1 MTALPEDAP
10 LTRRQARESLQ
21 QQLLSSDEAP
31 DTTPSRRR
39 RASTSE
45 PVAAGEIPPQTP
57 AQDAPDTVK
66 PAAPSPEPTV
76 APPAPRSSPAT
87 GAPAP
92 APTGGLTR
100 RQLRELE
107 RTGSI
112 EQIPA
117 SAAPVAPPV
126 EEPTPSVALPPRTPD
141 QVVATPKQ
149 QSAPPQKQTKAAKQQ
164 AAKTAAAEAEAKA
177 AAERAEADAAK
188 VKEQRES
195 DARKAAE
202 RAESDARKLADKQ
215 SADRAAADRAAAKA
229 SEQAA
234 AAERQSATSHTAT
247 PSAPAARL
255 AEAPV
260 PNGSLF
266 DVSDRDDISED
277 PASTLSK
284 GFGRDS
290 MLVAALEAEKA
301 SQTENG
307 VAFEDL
313 LGSSMATT
321 GQITTSS
328 LIIPV
333 APAQAEA
340 GATSNSTGEILIT
353 GTIDLPRGLGSS
365 GQDPNHF
372 DGAGIDRLIEGDELP
387 ASVTAASPVAASK
400 AVSSHGSTRDV
411 VPATTNQS
419 NKLLMTLAIAAAVLA
434 AGVIAVLIIGF
445 LGGAF

>member
-1 MTALPEDAP
+1 
-10 LTRRQARESLQ
+10 
-21 QQLLSSDEAP
+21 
-31 DTTPSRRR
+31 
-39 RASTSE
+39 
-45 PVAAGEIPPQTP
+45 
-57 AQDAPDTVK
+57 
-66 PAAPSPEPTV
+66 
-76 APPAPRSSPAT
+76 
-87 GAPAP
+87 
-92 APTGGLTR
+92 
-100 RQLRELE
+100 LRELE

-112 EQIPA
+112 EQVGSP
-117 SAAPVAPPV
+117 AAPVAPPV
-126 EEPTPSVALPPRTPD
+126 EQPVPSVALPPRTPD
-141 QVVATPKQ
+141 QVVA
-149 QSAPPQKQTKAAKQQ
+149 PPQKQNKAARQQ
-164 AAKTAAAEAEAKA
+164 AAKLAQQEADAKA
-177 AAERAEADAAK
+177 AAAAEQERREAEAIKQA
-188 VKEQRES
+188 EQRQAAERK
-195 DARKAAE
+195 AEEQQAAERKAAERKAAERKAAE
-202 RAESDARKLADKQ
+202 RAATDER
-215 SADRAAADRAAAKA
+215 AAKA
-229 SEQAA
+229 RS
-234 AAERQSATSHTAT
+234 
-247 PSAPAARL
+247 
-255 AEAPV
+255 AEAPTPPV
-260 PNGSLF
+260 TPAAATPVATGSLF

-301 SQTENG
+301 SQADNE

-313 LGSSMATT
+313 LRSGMTST

-353 GTIDLPRGLGSS
+353 GTIDLPRGLGSA

-387 ASVTAASPVAASK
+387 ASVTAASPVAASR

-445 LGGAF
+445 FGGAF

>member
-1 MTALPEDAP
+1 M
-10 LTRRQARESLQ
+10 
-21 QQLLSSDEAP
+21 
-31 DTTPSRRR
+31 
-39 RASTSE
+39 
-45 PVAAGEIPPQTP
+45 V
-57 AQDAPDTVK
+57 
-66 PAAPSPEPTV
+66 
-76 APPAPRSSPAT
+76 
-87 GAPAP
+87 
-92 APTGGLTR
+92 
-100 RQLRELE
+100 
-107 RTGSI
+107 
-112 EQIPA
+112 
-117 SAAPVAPPV
+117 
-126 EEPTPSVALPPRTPD
+126 
-141 QVVATPKQ
+141 
-149 QSAPPQKQTKAAKQQ
+149 APPQKQNKAARQQ
-164 AAKTAAAEAEAKA
+164 AAKLAQQEADAKA
-177 AAERAEADAAK
+177 AAAAEQERREAAATK
-188 VKEQRES
+188 QAEQRKAAERK
-195 DARKAAE
+195 AEEQQAAERKAEERKAAERKAAE
-202 RAESDARKLADKQ
+202 RAAADERATKAR
-215 SADRAAADRAAAKA
+215 SAEVPTPPVTPAAATPV
-229 SEQAA
+229 
-234 AAERQSATSHTAT
+234 AT
-247 PSAPAARL
+247 
-255 AEAPV
+255 
-260 PNGSLF
+260 GSLF

-301 SQTENG
+301 SQADNE

-313 LGSSMATT
+313 LGSGMTST

-353 GTIDLPRGLGSS
+353 GTIDLPRGLGSA

-387 ASVTAASPVAASK
+387 ASVTAASPVAASR

-445 LGGAF
+445 FGGAF

>member
-10 LTRRQARESLQ
+10 LTRRQARASQ
-21 QQLLSSDEAP
+21 QPSTSADE
-31 DTTPSRRR
+31 TTPDAAAPRTR

-45 PVAAGEIPPQTP
+45 PVAGGAIPEQATSRDESAPTP
-57 AQDAPDTVK
+57 SSTSP
-66 PAAPSPEPTV
+66 APS
-76 APPAPRSSPAT
+76 SSAQAS

-112 EQIPA
+112 EQVGSP
-117 SAAPVAPPV
+117 AAPVAPPV
-126 EEPTPSVALPPRTPD
+126 EQPVPSVALPPRTPD
-141 QVVATPKQ
+141 QVVA
-149 QSAPPQKQTKAAKQQ
+149 PPQKQNKAARQQ
-164 AAKTAAAEAEAKA
+164 AAKLAQQEADAKA
-177 AAERAEADAAK
+177 AAAAEQERREAEATKQA
-188 VKEQRES
+188 EQRQAAERK
-195 DARKAAE
+195 AEERQAAERKAEEQQAAERKAAE
-202 RAESDARKLADKQ
+202 RKTAERKDAE
-215 SADRAAADRAAAKA
+215 RAAADERAAKA
-229 SEQAA
+229 RSAEAPTPSVTPAA
-234 AAERQSATSHTAT
+234 AASV
-247 PSAPAARL
+247 AP
-255 AEAPV
+255 
-260 PNGSLF
+260 GSLF

-301 SQTENG
+301 SQADNE

-313 LGSSMATT
+313 LGSGMTST

-333 APAQAEA
+333 APSQAEA

-353 GTIDLPRGLGSS
+353 GTIDLPRGLGSA

-387 ASVTAASPVAASK
+387 ASVTAASPVAASR

-445 LGGAF
+445 FGGAF

>member
-10 LTRRQARESLQ
+10 LTRRQARASQ
-21 QQLLSSDEAP
+21 QPSTSADEATP
-31 DTTPSRRR
+31 DAAAPRTR

-45 PVAAGEIPPQTP
+45 PVAGGAIPEQTTSRDESAP
-57 AQDAPDTVK
+57 A
-66 PAAPSPEPTV
+66 PASTSPAPSSS
-76 APPAPRSSPAT
+76 APAS

-112 EQIPA
+112 EQVGSP
-117 SAAPVAPPV
+117 AAPVAPPV
-126 EEPTPSVALPPRTPD
+126 EQPVPSVALPPRTPD
-141 QVVATPKQ
+141 QVVA
-149 QSAPPQKQTKAAKQQ
+149 PPQKQNKAARQQ
-164 AAKTAAAEAEAKA
+164 AAKLAQQEADAKA
-177 AAERAEADAAK
+177 AAAAEQERREAEATKQA
-188 VKEQRES
+188 EQRQAAERK
-195 DARKAAE
+195 AEEQQAAERKAAERKAAERKAAE
-202 RAESDARKLADKQ
+202 RA
-215 SADRAAADRAAAKA
+215 AADERAAKA
-229 SEQAA
+229 RSAEAPTPPATPAA
-234 AAERQSATSHTAT
+234 AAPVAT
-247 PSAPAARL
+247 
-255 AEAPV
+255 
-260 PNGSLF
+260 GSLF

-301 SQTENG
+301 SQADNE

-313 LGSSMATT
+313 LGSGMTST

-353 GTIDLPRGLGSS
+353 GTIDLPRGLGSA

-387 ASVTAASPVAASK
+387 ASVTAASPVAASR

-445 LGGAF
+445 FGGAF

>member
-21 QQLLSSDEAP
+21 QQPPSSDGAP
-31 DTTPSRRR
+31 DASPSRRR

-45 PVAAGEIPPQTP
+45 PVAAGEIPQQAPV
-57 AQDAPDTVK
+57 QDAPPAVE
-66 PAAPSPEPTV
+66 PAARVQE
-76 APPAPRSSPAT
+76 PAPTTPARSTAPVS
-87 GAPAP
+87 GAPSP

-117 SAAPVAPPV
+117 PAAPVAPPV

-141 QVVATPKQ
+141 QVVAPPPKQ
-149 QSAPPQKQTKAAKQQ
+149 NAPAQKQNKAAKQQ
-164 AAKTAAAEAEAKA
+164 AAKAAAAEAEAKA
-177 AAERAEADAAK
+177 AAEREEADARAAT
-188 VKEQRES
+188 EQRES

-202 RAESDARKLADKQ
+202 RAATEARKAAERQ
-215 SADRAAADRAAAKA
+215 SADRAAADRAAAEA
-229 SEQAA
+229 ARQAAAVEQAA
-234 AAERQSATSHTAT
+234 KARAAT
-247 PSAPAARL
+247 PASPSQRVADVPAST
-255 AEAPV
+255 
-260 PNGSLF
+260 GSLF

-301 SQTENG
+301 SQTEQG

-313 LGSSMATT
+313 LGSSMTTT

-445 LGGAF
+445 FGGAF

>member
-1 MTALPEDAP
+1 M
-10 LTRRQARESLQ
+10 
-21 QQLLSSDEAP
+21 
-31 DTTPSRRR
+31 
-39 RASTSE
+39 
-45 PVAAGEIPPQTP
+45 
-57 AQDAPDTVK
+57 
-66 PAAPSPEPTV
+66 
-76 APPAPRSSPAT
+76 
-87 GAPAP
+87 
-92 APTGGLTR
+92 
-100 RQLRELE
+100 RELE

-112 EQIPA
+112 EQVGSP
-117 SAAPVAPPV
+117 AAPVAPPV
-126 EEPTPSVALPPRTPD
+126 EQPVPSVALPPRTPD
-141 QVVATPKQ
+141 QVVA
-149 QSAPPQKQTKAAKQQ
+149 PPQKQNKAARQQ
-164 AAKTAAAEAEAKA
+164 AAKLAQQEADAKA
-177 AAERAEADAAK
+177 AAAAEQERREAEATKQA
-188 VKEQRES
+188 EQRQAAERK
-195 DARKAAE
+195 AEEQQAAERKAAERKAAE
-202 RAESDARKLADKQ
+202 RA
-215 SADRAAADRAAAKA
+215 AADERAAKA
-229 SEQAA
+229 RS
-234 AAERQSATSHTAT
+234 
-247 PSAPAARL
+247 
-255 AEAPV
+255 AEAPTPPATPAATTPV
-260 PNGSLF
+260 ATGSLF

-290 MLVAALEAEKA
+290 MLVAALEAERA
-301 SQTENG
+301 SQADNE

-313 LGSSMATT
+313 LGSGMTST

-353 GTIDLPRGLGSS
+353 GTIDLPRGLGSA

-387 ASVTAASPVAASK
+387 ASVTAASPVAASR

-445 LGGAF
+445 FGGAF

>member
-10 LTRRQARESLQ
+10 LTRRQARASQ
-21 QQLLSSDEAP
+21 QPSTSADEATP
-31 DTTPSRRR
+31 DTAAPRTR

-45 PVAAGEIPPQTP
+45 PVAGGAIPGQTTSRDESAP
-57 AQDAPDTVK
+57 A
-66 PAAPSPEPTV
+66 PASKSPAPSSS
-76 APPAPRSSPAT
+76 APAS

-112 EQIPA
+112 EQVGSP
-117 SAAPVAPPV
+117 AAPVAPPV
-126 EEPTPSVALPPRTPD
+126 EQPVPSVALPPRTPD
-141 QVVATPKQ
+141 QVVA
-149 QSAPPQKQTKAAKQQ
+149 PPQKQNKAARQQ
-164 AAKTAAAEAEAKA
+164 AAKLAQLEADAKA
-177 AAERAEADAAK
+177 AAAAEQERREAEATKQA
-188 VKEQRES
+188 EQRQAAARKAEEQQ
-195 DARKAAE
+195 AAERKAAE
-202 RAESDARKLADKQ
+202 RA
-215 SADRAAADRAAAKA
+215 AADERAAKA
-229 SEQAA
+229 RSAEAPTPPVTPAA
-234 AAERQSATSHTAT
+234 AAPVAT
-247 PSAPAARL
+247 
-255 AEAPV
+255 
-260 PNGSLF
+260 GSLF

-301 SQTENG
+301 SQADNE

-313 LGSSMATT
+313 LGSGMTST

-353 GTIDLPRGLGSS
+353 GTIDLPRGLGSA

-387 ASVTAASPVAASK
+387 ASVTAASPVAASR

-445 LGGAF
+445 FGGAF

>member
-10 LTRRQARESLQ
+10 LTRRQARASQ
-21 QQLLSSDEAP
+21 QPSTSADEAAP
-31 DTTPSRRR
+31 DAAAPRTR

-45 PVAAGEIPPQTP
+45 PVAGGAIPEQTTSRDESAP
-57 AQDAPDTVK
+57 A
-66 PAAPSPEPTV
+66 PASTSPAPSTS
-76 APPAPRSSPAT
+76 APSS

-112 EQIPA
+112 EQVGSP
-117 SAAPVAPPV
+117 AAPVAPPV
-126 EEPTPSVALPPRTPD
+126 EQPVPSVALPPRTPD
-141 QVVATPKQ
+141 QVVA
-149 QSAPPQKQTKAAKQQ
+149 PPQKQNKAARQQ
-164 AAKTAAAEAEAKA
+164 AAKLAQQEADAKA
-177 AAERAEADAAK
+177 AAAAEQERREAEATKQA
-188 VKEQRES
+188 EQRQAAERK
-195 DARKAAE
+195 AEEQQAAERMATERKAAERKAAE
-202 RAESDARKLADKQ
+202 RA
-215 SADRAAADRAAAKA
+215 AADERAAKA
-229 SEQAA
+229 RS
-234 AAERQSATSHTAT
+234 
-247 PSAPAARL
+247 
-255 AEAPV
+255 AEAPTPPV
-260 PNGSLF
+260 TPAAATPVATGSLF

-301 SQTENG
+301 SQADNE

-313 LGSSMATT
+313 LGSGMTST

-353 GTIDLPRGLGSS
+353 GTIDLPRGLGSA

-387 ASVTAASPVAASK
+387 ASVTAASPVAASR

-445 LGGAF
+445 FGGAF

>member
-10 LTRRQARESLQ
+10 LTRRQARASQ
-21 QQLLSSDEAP
+21 QPSTSADEATP
-31 DTTPSRRR
+31 DTAAPRTR

-45 PVAAGEIPPQTP
+45 PVAGGAIPGQTTSRDESAP
-57 AQDAPDTVK
+57 A
-66 PAAPSPEPTV
+66 PASTSPAPSSS
-76 APPAPRSSPAT
+76 APAS

-112 EQIPA
+112 EQVGSP
-117 SAAPVAPPV
+117 AAPVAPPV
-126 EEPTPSVALPPRTPD
+126 EQPVPSVALPPRTPD
-141 QVVATPKQ
+141 QVVA
-149 QSAPPQKQTKAAKQQ
+149 PPQKQNKAARQQ
-164 AAKTAAAEAEAKA
+164 AAKLAQQEADAKA
-177 AAERAEADAAK
+177 AAAAEQERREAEATKQA
-188 VKEQRES
+188 EQRQAAARKAEEQQ
-195 DARKAAE
+195 AAERKAAE
-202 RAESDARKLADKQ
+202 RA
-215 SADRAAADRAAAKA
+215 AADERAAKA
-229 SEQAA
+229 RSAEAPTPSVTPAA
-234 AAERQSATSHTAT
+234 AAPVAT
-247 PSAPAARL
+247 
-255 AEAPV
+255 
-260 PNGSLF
+260 GSLF

-301 SQTENG
+301 SQADNE

-313 LGSSMATT
+313 LGSGMTST

-353 GTIDLPRGLGSS
+353 GTIDLPRGLGSA

-387 ASVTAASPVAASK
+387 ASVTAASPVAASR

-445 LGGAF
+445 FGGAF

>member
-10 LTRRQARESLQ
+10 LTRRQARASQ
-21 QQLLSSDEAP
+21 QPSTSADEA
-31 DTTPSRRR
+31 TTDAAAPRKR
-39 RASTSE
+39 RASTSD
-45 PVAAGEIPPQTP
+45 PVAGGAIPEQTTSRDESAPTP
-57 AQDAPDTVK
+57 ASTSP
-66 PAAPSPEPTV
+66 APSSS
-76 APPAPRSSPAT
+76 APAS

-112 EQIPA
+112 EQVGSP
-117 SAAPVAPPV
+117 AAPVAPPV
-126 EEPTPSVALPPRTPD
+126 EQPVPSVALPPRTPD
-141 QVVATPKQ
+141 QVVA
-149 QSAPPQKQTKAAKQQ
+149 PPQKQNKAARQQ
-164 AAKTAAAEAEAKA
+164 AAKLAQQEADAKA
-177 AAERAEADAAK
+177 AAAAEQERREAEASKQA
-188 VKEQRES
+188 EQRQAAERK
-195 DARKAAE
+195 AEEQQAAERQAAERKAAERKAAE
-202 RAESDARKLADKQ
+202 RA
-215 SADRAAADRAAAKA
+215 AADERAAKA
-229 SEQAA
+229 RSAEAPTPPVTPAA
-234 AAERQSATSHTAT
+234 AAPVAT
-247 PSAPAARL
+247 
-255 AEAPV
+255 
-260 PNGSLF
+260 GSLF

-301 SQTENG
+301 SQADKE

-313 LGSSMATT
+313 LGSGMTST

-353 GTIDLPRGLGSS
+353 GTIDLPRGLGSA

-387 ASVTAASPVAASK
+387 ASVTAASPVAASR

-445 LGGAF
+445 FGGAF

>member
-10 LTRRQARESLQ
+10 LTRRQARASQ
-21 QQLLSSDEAP
+21 QPSTSADEATP
-31 DTTPSRRR
+31 DAAAPRTR

-45 PVAAGEIPPQTP
+45 PVAGGAIPEQATTRDESAP
-57 AQDAPDTVK
+57 ALASTSP
-66 PAAPSPEPTV
+66 APSSS
-76 APPAPRSSPAT
+76 APAS

-112 EQIPA
+112 EQVGSP
-117 SAAPVAPPV
+117 AAPIAPPV
-126 EEPTPSVALPPRTPD
+126 EQPVPSVALPPRTPD
-141 QVVATPKQ
+141 QVVA
-149 QSAPPQKQTKAAKQQ
+149 PPQKQNKAARQQ
-164 AAKTAAAEAEAKA
+164 AAKLAQQEADAKA
-177 AAERAEADAAK
+177 AAAAEQERREAEATKQA
-188 VKEQRES
+188 EQRQAAERK
-195 DARKAAE
+195 AEEQQAAERKAAERKAAERKAAE
-202 RAESDARKLADKQ
+202 RA
-215 SADRAAADRAAAKA
+215 AADERAAKA
-229 SEQAA
+229 RSAEAPTPPATPAA
-234 AAERQSATSHTAT
+234 AAPVAT
-247 PSAPAARL
+247 
-255 AEAPV
+255 
-260 PNGSLF
+260 GSLF

-301 SQTENG
+301 SQADNE

-313 LGSSMATT
+313 LGSGMTST

-353 GTIDLPRGLGSS
+353 GTIDLPRGLGSA

-387 ASVTAASPVAASK
+387 ASVTAASPVAASR

-445 LGGAF
+445 FGGAF

>member
-1 MTALPEDAP
+1 M
-10 LTRRQARESLQ
+10 
-21 QQLLSSDEAP
+21 
-31 DTTPSRRR
+31 
-39 RASTSE
+39 
-45 PVAAGEIPPQTP
+45 V
-57 AQDAPDTVK
+57 
-66 PAAPSPEPTV
+66 
-76 APPAPRSSPAT
+76 
-87 GAPAP
+87 
-92 APTGGLTR
+92 
-100 RQLRELE
+100 
-107 RTGSI
+107 
-112 EQIPA
+112 
-117 SAAPVAPPV
+117 
-126 EEPTPSVALPPRTPD
+126 
-141 QVVATPKQ
+141 
-149 QSAPPQKQTKAAKQQ
+149 APPQKQNKAARQQ
-164 AAKTAAAEAEAKA
+164 AAKLAQQEADAKA
-177 AAERAEADAAK
+177 AAAAEQERREAEATKQA
-188 VKEQRES
+188 EQRQAAERK
-195 DARKAAE
+195 AEEQQAAERKAAERKAAERKAAE
-202 RAESDARKLADKQ
+202 RA
-215 SADRAAADRAAAKA
+215 AADERAAKA
-229 SEQAA
+229 RSAEAPTPPATPAA
-234 AAERQSATSHTAT
+234 AAPVAT
-247 PSAPAARL
+247 
-255 AEAPV
+255 
-260 PNGSLF
+260 GSLF

-301 SQTENG
+301 SQADNE

-313 LGSSMATT
+313 LGSGMTST

-353 GTIDLPRGLGSS
+353 GTIDLPRGLGSA

-387 ASVTAASPVAASK
+387 ASVTAASPVAASR

-445 LGGAF
+445 FGGAF

>member
-1 MTALPEDAP
+1 
-10 LTRRQARESLQ
+10 
-21 QQLLSSDEAP
+21 
-31 DTTPSRRR
+31 
-39 RASTSE
+39 
-45 PVAAGEIPPQTP
+45 
-57 AQDAPDTVK
+57 
-66 PAAPSPEPTV
+66 
-76 APPAPRSSPAT
+76 
-87 GAPAP
+87 
-92 APTGGLTR
+92 
-100 RQLRELE
+100 LRELE

-112 EQIPA
+112 EQVGSP
-117 SAAPVAPPV
+117 AAPVAPPV
-126 EEPTPSVALPPRTPD
+126 EQPVPSVALPPRTPD
-141 QVVATPKQ
+141 QVVA
-149 QSAPPQKQTKAAKQQ
+149 PPQKQNKAARQQ
-164 AAKTAAAEAEAKA
+164 AAKLAQQEADAKA
-177 AAERAEADAAK
+177 AAAAEQERREAEA
-188 VKEQRES
+188 VKQAEQRQAAERK
-195 DARKAAE
+195 AEEQQAAERKAAERKAAERKAAE
-202 RAESDARKLADKQ
+202 RAATDER
-215 SADRAAADRAAAKA
+215 AAKA
-229 SEQAA
+229 RS
-234 AAERQSATSHTAT
+234 
-247 PSAPAARL
+247 
-255 AEAPV
+255 AEAPTPPV
-260 PNGSLF
+260 TPAAATPVATGSLF

-301 SQTENG
+301 SQADNE

-313 LGSSMATT
+313 LGSGMTST

-353 GTIDLPRGLGSS
+353 GTIDLPRGLGSA

-372 DGAGIDRLIEGDELP
+372 DGAGIDRLLEGDELP
-387 ASVTAASPVAASK
+387 ASVTAASPVAASR

-445 LGGAF
+445 FGGAF

>member
-1 MTALPEDAP
+1 M
-10 LTRRQARESLQ
+10 
-21 QQLLSSDEAP
+21 
-31 DTTPSRRR
+31 
-39 RASTSE
+39 
-45 PVAAGEIPPQTP
+45 
-57 AQDAPDTVK
+57 
-66 PAAPSPEPTV
+66 
-76 APPAPRSSPAT
+76 
-87 GAPAP
+87 
-92 APTGGLTR
+92 
-100 RQLRELE
+100 RELE

-112 EQIPA
+112 EQVGSP
-117 SAAPVAPPV
+117 AAPVAPPV
-126 EEPTPSVALPPRTPD
+126 EQPVPSVALPPRTPD
-141 QVVATPKQ
+141 QVVA
-149 QSAPPQKQTKAAKQQ
+149 PPQKQNKAARQQ
-164 AAKTAAAEAEAKA
+164 AAKLAQQEANAKA
-177 AAERAEADAAK
+177 AAAAEQERREAEATKQA
-188 VKEQRES
+188 EQRQAAERK
-195 DARKAAE
+195 AAERKAEEQQAAERKAAERKAAE
-202 RAESDARKLADKQ
+202 RA
-215 SADRAAADRAAAKA
+215 AADERAAKA
-229 SEQAA
+229 RS
-234 AAERQSATSHTAT
+234 
-247 PSAPAARL
+247 
-255 AEAPV
+255 AEAPTPPATPAATTPV
-260 PNGSLF
+260 ATGSLF

-301 SQTENG
+301 SQADNE

-313 LGSSMATT
+313 LGSGMTST

-353 GTIDLPRGLGSS
+353 GTIDLPRGLGSA

-387 ASVTAASPVAASK
+387 ASVTAASPVAASR

-445 LGGAF
+445 FGGAF

>member
-10 LTRRQARESLQ
+10 LTRRQARASQ
-21 QQLLSSDEAP
+21 QPSTSADEATP
-31 DTTPSRRR
+31 DAAAPRTR

-45 PVAAGEIPPQTP
+45 PVAGGAIPEQATSRDDSAP
-57 AQDAPDTVK
+57 A
-66 PAAPSPEPTV
+66 PASTSPAPS
-76 APPAPRSSPAT
+76 SSTQAS

-112 EQIPA
+112 EQVGSP
-117 SAAPVAPPV
+117 AAPVAPPV
-126 EEPTPSVALPPRTPD
+126 EQPVPSVALPPRTPD
-141 QVVATPKQ
+141 QVVA
-149 QSAPPQKQTKAAKQQ
+149 PPQKQNKAARQQ
-164 AAKTAAAEAEAKA
+164 AAKLAQQEADAKA
-177 AAERAEADAAK
+177 AAAAEQERREAAATK
-188 VKEQRES
+188 QAEQRKAAERK
-195 DARKAAE
+195 AEEQQAAERKAEERKAAERKAAE
-202 RAESDARKLADKQ
+202 RAAADERATKAR
-215 SADRAAADRAAAKA
+215 SAEVPTPPVTPAAATPV
-229 SEQAA
+229 
-234 AAERQSATSHTAT
+234 AT
-247 PSAPAARL
+247 
-255 AEAPV
+255 
-260 PNGSLF
+260 GSLF

-301 SQTENG
+301 SQADNE

-313 LGSSMATT
+313 LGSGMTST

-353 GTIDLPRGLGSS
+353 GTIDLPRGLGSA

-387 ASVTAASPVAASK
+387 ASVTAASPVAASR

-445 LGGAF
+445 FGGAF

>member
-10 LTRRQARESLQ
+10 LTRRQARASQ
-21 QQLLSSDEAP
+21 QPSTSADEATP
-31 DTTPSRRR
+31 DTAAPRTR

-45 PVAAGEIPPQTP
+45 PVAGGAIPGQTTSRDESAP
-57 AQDAPDTVK
+57 A
-66 PAAPSPEPTV
+66 PASTSPAPSSS
-76 APPAPRSSPAT
+76 APAS

-112 EQIPA
+112 EQVGSP
-117 SAAPVAPPV
+117 AAPVAPPV
-126 EEPTPSVALPPRTPD
+126 EQPVPSVALPPRTPD
-141 QVVATPKQ
+141 QVVA
-149 QSAPPQKQTKAAKQQ
+149 PPQKQNKAARQQ
-164 AAKTAAAEAEAKA
+164 AAKLAQQEADAKA
-177 AAERAEADAAK
+177 AAAAEQERREAEATKQA
-188 VKEQRES
+188 EQRKAEEQQ
-195 DARKAAE
+195 AAERKAAERKAAE
-202 RAESDARKLADKQ
+202 RA
-215 SADRAAADRAAAKA
+215 AADERAAKA
-229 SEQAA
+229 RSAEAPTPPVTPAA
-234 AAERQSATSHTAT
+234 AAPVAT
-247 PSAPAARL
+247 
-255 AEAPV
+255 
-260 PNGSLF
+260 GSLF

-301 SQTENG
+301 SQADNE

-313 LGSSMATT
+313 LGSGMTST

-353 GTIDLPRGLGSS
+353 GTIDLPRGLGSA

-387 ASVTAASPVAASK
+387 ASVTAASPVAASR

-445 LGGAF
+445 FGGAF

>member
-10 LTRRQARESLQ
+10 LTRRQARASQ
-21 QQLLSSDEAP
+21 QQLPATDEAS
-31 DTTPSRRR
+31 DSTPARRR

-45 PVAAGEIPPQTP
+45 PVAGGEIPQATP
-57 AQDAPDTVK
+57 AGEPSAPAS
-66 PAAPSPEPTV
+66 AAE
-76 APPAPRSSPAT
+76 AA
-87 GAPAP
+87 APAP
-92 APTGGLTR
+92 VSAPAAAPTSSGAPSAAATGGLTR

-117 SAAPVAPPV
+117 PATPVAPPV
-126 EEPTPSVALPPRTPD
+126 EEKAPSVALPPRTPE
-141 QVVATPKQ
+141 QVVAPTPKQ
-149 QSAPPQKQTKAAKQQ
+149 NKAAKQQ
-164 AAKTAAAEAEAKA
+164 AAKAAQQEAAAAAATKAAERAASERQESERAAAERQAADRKATARAAAKAAEDAA
-177 AAERAEADAAK
+177 AAERAA
-188 VKEQRES
+188 QTR
-195 DARKAAE
+195 
-202 RAESDARKLADKQ
+202 
-215 SADRAAADRAAAKA
+215 SAQAPAPETTPA
-229 SEQAA
+229 QAA
-234 AAERQSATSHTAT
+234 T
-247 PSAPAARL
+247 
-255 AEAPV
+255 
-260 PNGSLF
+260 GSLF

-301 SQTENG
+301 ASTESG

-313 LGSSMATT
+313 LGNGMTTT

>member
-1 MTALPEDAP
+1 M
-10 LTRRQARESLQ
+10 
-21 QQLLSSDEAP
+21 
-31 DTTPSRRR
+31 
-39 RASTSE
+39 
-45 PVAAGEIPPQTP
+45 
-57 AQDAPDTVK
+57 
-66 PAAPSPEPTV
+66 
-76 APPAPRSSPAT
+76 
-87 GAPAP
+87 
-92 APTGGLTR
+92 
-100 RQLRELE
+100 RELE

-112 EQIPA
+112 EQVGSP
-117 SAAPVAPPV
+117 AAPVAPPV
-126 EEPTPSVALPPRTPD
+126 EQPVPSVALPPRTPD
-141 QVVATPKQ
+141 QVVA
-149 QSAPPQKQTKAAKQQ
+149 PPQKQNKAARQQ
-164 AAKTAAAEAEAKA
+164 AAKLAQQEADAKA
-177 AAERAEADAAK
+177 AAAAEQERREAEATKQA
-188 VKEQRES
+188 EQRQAAERK
-195 DARKAAE
+195 AEEQQAAERKAAERKAAE
-202 RAESDARKLADKQ
+202 RA
-215 SADRAAADRAAAKA
+215 AADERAAKA
-229 SEQAA
+229 RS
-234 AAERQSATSHTAT
+234 
-247 PSAPAARL
+247 
-255 AEAPV
+255 AEAPTPPV
-260 PNGSLF
+260 TPAAATPVATGSLF

-301 SQTENG
+301 SQADNE

-313 LGSSMATT
+313 LGSGMTST

-353 GTIDLPRGLGSS
+353 GTIDLPRGLGSA

-387 ASVTAASPVAASK
+387 ASVTAASPVAASR

-445 LGGAF
+445 FGGAF

>member
-10 LTRRQARESLQ
+10 LTRRQARASQ
-21 QQLLSSDEAP
+21 QPSTSADEATP
-31 DTTPSRRR
+31 DAAAPRTR

-45 PVAAGEIPPQTP
+45 PVAGGAIPEQTTSRDESAP
-57 AQDAPDTVK
+57 A
-66 PAAPSPEPTV
+66 PASTSPAPSSS
-76 APPAPRSSPAT
+76 APAS

-112 EQIPA
+112 EQVGSP
-117 SAAPVAPPV
+117 AAPVAPPV
-126 EEPTPSVALPPRTPD
+126 EQPVPSVALPPRTPD
-141 QVVATPKQ
+141 QVVA
-149 QSAPPQKQTKAAKQQ
+149 PPQKQNKAARQQ
-164 AAKTAAAEAEAKA
+164 AAKLAQQEADAKA
-177 AAERAEADAAK
+177 AAAAEQERREAEATKQA
-188 VKEQRES
+188 EQRQAAERK
-195 DARKAAE
+195 AEEQQAAERKAAERKAAE
-202 RAESDARKLADKQ
+202 RA
-215 SADRAAADRAAAKA
+215 AADERAAKA
-229 SEQAA
+229 RSAEAPTPPATPAA
-234 AAERQSATSHTAT
+234 AAPVAT
-247 PSAPAARL
+247 
-255 AEAPV
+255 
-260 PNGSLF
+260 GSLF

-301 SQTENG
+301 SQADNE

-313 LGSSMATT
+313 LGSGMTST

-353 GTIDLPRGLGSS
+353 GTIDLPRGLGSA

-387 ASVTAASPVAASK
+387 ASVTAASPVAASR

-445 LGGAF
+445 FGGAF

>member
-1 MTALPEDAP
+1 M
-10 LTRRQARESLQ
+10 
-21 QQLLSSDEAP
+21 
-31 DTTPSRRR
+31 
-39 RASTSE
+39 
-45 PVAAGEIPPQTP
+45 G
-57 AQDAPDTVK
+57 
-66 PAAPSPEPTV
+66 SP
-76 APPAPRSSPAT
+76 
-87 GAPAP
+87 
-92 APTGGLTR
+92 
-100 RQLRELE
+100 
-107 RTGSI
+107 
-112 EQIPA
+112 
-117 SAAPVAPPV
+117 AAPVAPPV
-126 EEPTPSVALPPRTPD
+126 EQPVPSVALPPRTPD
-141 QVVATPKQ
+141 QVVA
-149 QSAPPQKQTKAAKQQ
+149 PPQKQNKAARQQ
-164 AAKTAAAEAEAKA
+164 AAKLAQQEADAKA
-177 AAERAEADAAK
+177 AAAAEQERREAEATKQA
-188 VKEQRES
+188 EQRQAAARKAEEQQ
-195 DARKAAE
+195 AAERKAAERKAAE
-202 RAESDARKLADKQ
+202 RA
-215 SADRAAADRAAAKA
+215 AADERAAKA
-229 SEQAA
+229 RSAEAPTPPVTPAA
-234 AAERQSATSHTAT
+234 AAPVAT
-247 PSAPAARL
+247 
-255 AEAPV
+255 
-260 PNGSLF
+260 GSLF

-301 SQTENG
+301 SQADNE

-313 LGSSMATT
+313 LGSGMTST

-353 GTIDLPRGLGSS
+353 GTIDLPRGLGSA

-387 ASVTAASPVAASK
+387 ASVTAASPVAASR

-445 LGGAF
+445 FGGAF

>member
-1 MTALPEDAP
+1 M
-10 LTRRQARESLQ
+10 
-21 QQLLSSDEAP
+21 
-31 DTTPSRRR
+31 
-39 RASTSE
+39 
-45 PVAAGEIPPQTP
+45 
-57 AQDAPDTVK
+57 
-66 PAAPSPEPTV
+66 
-76 APPAPRSSPAT
+76 
-87 GAPAP
+87 
-92 APTGGLTR
+92 
-100 RQLRELE
+100 RELE

-112 EQIPA
+112 EQVGSP
-117 SAAPVAPPV
+117 AAPVAPPV
-126 EEPTPSVALPPRTPD
+126 EQPVPSVALPPRTPD
-141 QVVATPKQ
+141 QVVA
-149 QSAPPQKQTKAAKQQ
+149 PPQKQNKAARQQ
-164 AAKTAAAEAEAKA
+164 AAKLAQQEADAKA
-177 AAERAEADAAK
+177 AAAAEQERREAEATKQA
-188 VKEQRES
+188 EQRQAAERK
-195 DARKAAE
+195 AEEQQAAERKAAE
-202 RAESDARKLADKQ
+202 RKAAERKDAE
-215 SADRAAADRAAAKA
+215 RAAADERAAKA
-229 SEQAA
+229 RSAEAPTPSVTPAA
-234 AAERQSATSHTAT
+234 AASA
-247 PSAPAARL
+247 AP
-255 AEAPV
+255 
-260 PNGSLF
+260 GSLF

-301 SQTENG
+301 SQADNE

-313 LGSSMATT
+313 LGSGMTST

-333 APAQAEA
+333 APSQAEA

-353 GTIDLPRGLGSS
+353 GTIDLPRGLGSA

-387 ASVTAASPVAASK
+387 ASVTAASPVAASR

-445 LGGAF
+445 FGGAF

>member
-10 LTRRQARESLQ
+10 LTRRQARASQ
-21 QQLLSSDEAP
+21 QPSTSADEATP
-31 DTTPSRRR
+31 DTAAPRTR

-45 PVAAGEIPPQTP
+45 PVAGGAIPGQTTSRDESAP
-57 AQDAPDTVK
+57 A
-66 PAAPSPEPTV
+66 PASTSPAPSSS
-76 APPAPRSSPAT
+76 APAS

-112 EQIPA
+112 EQVGSP
-117 SAAPVAPPV
+117 AAPVAPPV
-126 EEPTPSVALPPRTPD
+126 EQPVPSVALPPRTPD
-141 QVVATPKQ
+141 QVVA
-149 QSAPPQKQTKAAKQQ
+149 PPQKQNKAARQQ
-164 AAKTAAAEAEAKA
+164 AAKLAQQEADAKA
-177 AAERAEADAAK
+177 AAAAEQERREAEATKQA
-188 VKEQRES
+188 EQRQAAARKAEEQR
-195 DARKAAE
+195 AAERKAAERKAAE
-202 RAESDARKLADKQ
+202 RA
-215 SADRAAADRAAAKA
+215 AADERAAKA
-229 SEQAA
+229 RSAEAPTPSGTPAA
-234 AAERQSATSHTAT
+234 AAPVAT
-247 PSAPAARL
+247 
-255 AEAPV
+255 
-260 PNGSLF
+260 GSLF

-301 SQTENG
+301 SQADNE

-313 LGSSMATT
+313 LGSGMTST

-353 GTIDLPRGLGSS
+353 GTIDLPRGLGSA

-387 ASVTAASPVAASK
+387 ASVTAASPVAASR

-445 LGGAF
+445 FGGAF

>member
-10 LTRRQARESLQ
+10 LTRRQARASQ
-21 QQLLSSDEAP
+21 QPSTSADE
-31 DTTPSRRR
+31 TTPDAAAPRTR

-45 PVAAGEIPPQTP
+45 PVAGGAIPEQATSRDGSAP
-57 AQDAPDTVK
+57 A
-66 PAAPSPEPTV
+66 PASTSPAPSSS
-76 APPAPRSSPAT
+76 APAS

-112 EQIPA
+112 EQVGSP
-117 SAAPVAPPV
+117 AAPVAPPV
-126 EEPTPSVALPPRTPD
+126 EQPVPSVALPPRTPD
-141 QVVATPKQ
+141 QVVA
-149 QSAPPQKQTKAAKQQ
+149 PPQKQNKAARQQ
-164 AAKTAAAEAEAKA
+164 AAKLAQQEADAKA
-177 AAERAEADAAK
+177 AAAAEQERREAEA
-188 VKEQRES
+188 VKQAEQRQAAERK
-195 DARKAAE
+195 AEEQQAAERKAAERKAAERKAAE
-202 RAESDARKLADKQ
+202 RAATDER
-215 SADRAAADRAAAKA
+215 AAKA
-229 SEQAA
+229 RS
-234 AAERQSATSHTAT
+234 
-247 PSAPAARL
+247 
-255 AEAPV
+255 AEAPTPPV
-260 PNGSLF
+260 TPAAATPVATGSLF

-301 SQTENG
+301 SQADNE

-313 LGSSMATT
+313 LGSGMTST

-353 GTIDLPRGLGSS
+353 GTIDLPRGLGSA

-372 DGAGIDRLIEGDELP
+372 DGAGIDRLLEGDELP
-387 ASVTAASPVAASK
+387 ASVTAASPVAASR

-445 LGGAF
+445 FGGAF

>member
-1 MTALPEDAP
+1 M
-10 LTRRQARESLQ
+10 
-21 QQLLSSDEAP
+21 
-31 DTTPSRRR
+31 
-39 RASTSE
+39 
-45 PVAAGEIPPQTP
+45 
-57 AQDAPDTVK
+57 
-66 PAAPSPEPTV
+66 
-76 APPAPRSSPAT
+76 
-87 GAPAP
+87 
-92 APTGGLTR
+92 
-100 RQLRELE
+100 E

-117 SAAPVAPPV
+117 ATAPVAPPV
-126 EEPTPSVALPPRTPD
+126 EQPVSSVALPPRTPD
-141 QVVATPKQ
+141 QVVA
-149 QSAPPQKQTKAAKQQ
+149 PPQKQNKAARQQ
-164 AAKTAAAEAEAKA
+164 AAKLAQQTAAAEAEAAAETERREAAARKLHEQQDTDRL
-177 AAERAEADAAK
+177 AAERKAE
-188 VKEQRES
+188 E
-195 DARKAAE
+195 RKAAE
-202 RAESDARKLADKQ
+202 RQAAE
-215 SADRAAADRAAAKA
+215 RAAAEERAAKA
-229 SEQAA
+229 RASE
-234 AAERQSATSHTAT
+234 
-247 PSAPAARL
+247 APAPQVTPASDK
-255 AEAPV
+255 PV
-260 PNGSLF
+260 ASGSLF

-290 MLVAALEAEKA
+290 MLVAALEAERA
-301 SQTENG
+301 SQVDNE

-313 LGSSMATT
+313 LGSSMTTT

-353 GTIDLPRGLGSS
+353 GTIDLPRGLGSA

-372 DGAGIDRLIEGDELP
+372 DGAGIDRLVEGDELP
-387 ASVTAASPVAASK
+387 ASVTAASPVAASR

-445 LGGAF
+445 FGGAF

>member
-1 MTALPEDAP
+1 VKPHDRVARRRALDQATGSSEPAVVDA
-10 LTRRQARESLQ
+10 
-21 QQLLSSDEAP
+21 
-31 DTTPSRRR
+31 RRR
-39 RASTSE
+39 RSARSGCTAE
-45 PVAAGEIPPQTP
+45 PSRIDVGAGRRGSDPRAGSVGDRRRSSRRVGVSRTR
-57 AQDAPDTVK
+57 VS
-66 PAAPSPEPTV
+66 APS
-76 APPAPRSSPAT
+76 
-87 GAPAP
+87 P

-117 SAAPVAPPV
+117 ATAPVAPPV
-126 EEPTPSVALPPRTPD
+126 EQPVPSVALPPRTPD
-141 QVVATPKQ
+141 QVVA
-149 QSAPPQKQTKAAKQQ
+149 PPQKQNKAARQQ
-164 AAKTAAAEAEAKA
+164 AAKLAQQTAAAEAEAAAETERREAAARKLQEQQDA
-177 AAERAEADAAK
+177 DRLAAERKAEERKAA
-188 VKEQRES
+188 E
-195 DARKAAE
+195 RKAAE
-202 RAESDARKLADKQ
+202 RA
-215 SADRAAADRAAAKA
+215 AAEERAAKA
-229 SEQAA
+229 RASE
-234 AAERQSATSHTAT
+234 
-247 PSAPAARL
+247 APAPQVTPASDK
-255 AEAPV
+255 PV
-260 PNGSLF
+260 ASGSLF

-290 MLVAALEAEKA
+290 MLVAALEAERA
-301 SQTENG
+301 SQVDNE

-313 LGSSMATT
+313 LGSGMTTT

-353 GTIDLPRGLGSS
+353 GTIDLPRGLGSA

-372 DGAGIDRLIEGDELP
+372 DGAGIDRLVEGDELP
-387 ASVTAASPVAASK
+387 ASVTAASPVSASR

-445 LGGAF
+445 FGGAF

>member
-1 MTALPEDAP
+1 
-10 LTRRQARESLQ
+10 
-21 QQLLSSDEAP
+21 
-31 DTTPSRRR
+31 
-39 RASTSE
+39 
-45 PVAAGEIPPQTP
+45 
-57 AQDAPDTVK
+57 
-66 PAAPSPEPTV
+66 
-76 APPAPRSSPAT
+76 
-87 GAPAP
+87 
-92 APTGGLTR
+92 
-100 RQLRELE
+100 LRELE

-112 EQIPA
+112 EQVGSP
-117 SAAPVAPPV
+117 AAPVAPPV
-126 EEPTPSVALPPRTPD
+126 EQPVPSVALPPRTPD
-141 QVVATPKQ
+141 QVVA
-149 QSAPPQKQTKAAKQQ
+149 PPQKQNKAARQQ
-164 AAKTAAAEAEAKA
+164 AAKLAQQEADAKA
-177 AAERAEADAAK
+177 AAAAEQERREAEATKQA
-188 VKEQRES
+188 EQRQAAERK
-195 DARKAAE
+195 AEERQAAERKAEEQQAAERKAAERKAAE
-202 RAESDARKLADKQ
+202 RA
-215 SADRAAADRAAAKA
+215 AADERAAKA
-229 SEQAA
+229 RS
-234 AAERQSATSHTAT
+234 
-247 PSAPAARL
+247 
-255 AEAPV
+255 AEAPTPPATPAATTPV
-260 PNGSLF
+260 ATGSLF

-301 SQTENG
+301 SQADNE

-313 LGSSMATT
+313 LGSGMTST

-353 GTIDLPRGLGSS
+353 GTIDLPRGLGSA

-387 ASVTAASPVAASK
+387 ASVTAASPVAASR

-445 LGGAF
+445 FGGAF

>member
-10 LTRRQARESLQ
+10 LTRRQARASQ
-21 QQLLSSDEAP
+21 QPSTSADEATP
-31 DTTPSRRR
+31 DTAAPRTR

-45 PVAAGEIPPQTP
+45 PVAGGAIPEQTTSRDESAP
-57 AQDAPDTVK
+57 A
-66 PAAPSPEPTV
+66 PASTSPAPSSS
-76 APPAPRSSPAT
+76 APAS

-112 EQIPA
+112 EQVGSP
-117 SAAPVAPPV
+117 AAPVAPPV
-126 EEPTPSVALPPRTPD
+126 EQPVPSVALPPRTPD
-141 QVVATPKQ
+141 QVVA
-149 QSAPPQKQTKAAKQQ
+149 PPQKQNKAARQQ
-164 AAKTAAAEAEAKA
+164 AAKLAQQEADAKA
-177 AAERAEADAAK
+177 AAAAEQERREAEATKQA
-188 VKEQRES
+188 EQRQAAARKAEEQQ
-195 DARKAAE
+195 AAERKAAQRKAAE
-202 RAESDARKLADKQ
+202 RKAAEL
-215 SADRAAADRAAAKA
+215 AAADERAAKA
-229 SEQAA
+229 RSAEAPTPSVTPAA
-234 AAERQSATSHTAT
+234 AAPVAT
-247 PSAPAARL
+247 
-255 AEAPV
+255 
-260 PNGSLF
+260 GSLF

-301 SQTENG
+301 SQADNE

-313 LGSSMATT
+313 LGSGMTST

-353 GTIDLPRGLGSS
+353 GTIDLPRGLGSA

-387 ASVTAASPVAASK
+387 ASVTAASPVAASR

-445 LGGAF
+445 FGGAF

>member
-10 LTRRQARESLQ
+10 LTRRQARASQ
-21 QQLLSSDEAP
+21 QSSTPADDAAPEAAAP
-31 DTTPSRRR
+31 RSR

-45 PVAAGEIPPQTP
+45 PVAGGAI
-57 AQDAPDTVK
+57 
-66 PAAPSPEPTV
+66 PEPAVSETGGAPRV
-76 APPAPRSSPAT
+76 ESASAPPASSSGTTPST
-87 GAPAP
+87 GAPSP

-117 SAAPVAPPV
+117 ATAPVAPPV
-126 EEPTPSVALPPRTPD
+126 EQPVPSVALPPRTPD
-141 QVVATPKQ
+141 QVVA
-149 QSAPPQKQTKAAKQQ
+149 PPQKQNKAARQQ
-164 AAKTAAAEAEAKA
+164 AAKLAQQTAAAEAEAAAETERREAAARKLQEQQDA
-177 AAERAEADAAK
+177 DRLAAERKAEERKAA
-188 VKEQRES
+188 E
-195 DARKAAE
+195 RKAAE
-202 RAESDARKLADKQ
+202 RA
-215 SADRAAADRAAAKA
+215 AAEERAAKA
-229 SEQAA
+229 RASE
-234 AAERQSATSHTAT
+234 
-247 PSAPAARL
+247 APAPQVTPASDK
-255 AEAPV
+255 PV
-260 PNGSLF
+260 ASGSLF

-290 MLVAALEAEKA
+290 MLVAALEAERA
-301 SQTENG
+301 SQVDNE

-313 LGSSMATT
+313 LGSGMTTT

-353 GTIDLPRGLGSS
+353 GTIDLPRGLGSA

-372 DGAGIDRLIEGDELP
+372 DGAGIDRLVEGDELP
-387 ASVTAASPVAASK
+387 ASVTAASPVSASR

-445 LGGAF
+445 FGGAF

>member
-10 LTRRQARESLQ
+10 LTRRQARASQ
-21 QQLLSSDEAP
+21 QPSTSADE
-31 DTTPSRRR
+31 TTPDAAAPRTR

-45 PVAAGEIPPQTP
+45 PVAGGAIPEQATSRDESVPTP
-57 AQDAPDTVK
+57 SSTSP
-66 PAAPSPEPTV
+66 APSSS
-76 APPAPRSSPAT
+76 APAS
-87 GAPAP
+87 GAPAS

-112 EQIPA
+112 EQVGSP
-117 SAAPVAPPV
+117 AAPVAPPV
-126 EEPTPSVALPPRTPD
+126 EQPVPSVALPPRTPD
-141 QVVATPKQ
+141 QVVA
-149 QSAPPQKQTKAAKQQ
+149 PPQKQNKAARQQ
-164 AAKTAAAEAEAKA
+164 AAKLAQQEADAKA
-177 AAERAEADAAK
+177 AAAAEQERREAEATKQA
-188 VKEQRES
+188 EQRQAAERK
-195 DARKAAE
+195 AEEQQAAERKAAERKAAE
-202 RAESDARKLADKQ
+202 RA
-215 SADRAAADRAAAKA
+215 AADERAAKA
-229 SEQAA
+229 RS
-234 AAERQSATSHTAT
+234 
-247 PSAPAARL
+247 
-255 AEAPV
+255 AEAPTPPV
-260 PNGSLF
+260 TPAAATPVATGSLF

-301 SQTENG
+301 SQADNE

-313 LGSSMATT
+313 LGSGMTST

-353 GTIDLPRGLGSS
+353 GTIDLPRGLGSA

-387 ASVTAASPVAASK
+387 ASVTAASPVAASR

-445 LGGAF
+445 FGGAF

>member
-10 LTRRQARESLQ
+10 LTRRQARASQ
-21 QQLLSSDEAP
+21 QPSTSADEATP
-31 DTTPSRRR
+31 DAAAPRTR

-45 PVAAGEIPPQTP
+45 PVAGGAIPEQATSRDESVPTP
-57 AQDAPDTVK
+57 SSTSP
-66 PAAPSPEPTV
+66 APSSS
-76 APPAPRSSPAT
+76 APAS

-92 APTGGLTR
+92 TPTGGLTR

-112 EQIPA
+112 EQVGSP
-117 SAAPVAPPV
+117 AAPVAPPV
-126 EEPTPSVALPPRTPD
+126 EQPVPSVALPPRTPD
-141 QVVATPKQ
+141 QVVA
-149 QSAPPQKQTKAAKQQ
+149 PPQKQNKAARQQ
-164 AAKTAAAEAEAKA
+164 AAKLAQQEADAKA
-177 AAERAEADAAK
+177 AAAAEQERREAEATKQA
-188 VKEQRES
+188 EQRQAAERK
-195 DARKAAE
+195 AEEQQAAERKAAERKAAERKAAE
-202 RAESDARKLADKQ
+202 RA
-215 SADRAAADRAAAKA
+215 AADERAAKA
-229 SEQAA
+229 RSAEAPTPSVTPAA
-234 AAERQSATSHTAT
+234 AASVAT
-247 PSAPAARL
+247 
-255 AEAPV
+255 
-260 PNGSLF
+260 GSLF

-301 SQTENG
+301 SQADNE

-313 LGSSMATT
+313 LGSGMTST

-353 GTIDLPRGLGSS
+353 GTIDLPRGLGSA

-387 ASVTAASPVAASK
+387 ASVTAASPVAASR

-445 LGGAF
+445 FGGAF

>member
-1 MTALPEDAP
+1 M
-10 LTRRQARESLQ
+10 
-21 QQLLSSDEAP
+21 
-31 DTTPSRRR
+31 
-39 RASTSE
+39 
-45 PVAAGEIPPQTP
+45 
-57 AQDAPDTVK
+57 
-66 PAAPSPEPTV
+66 
-76 APPAPRSSPAT
+76 
-87 GAPAP
+87 
-92 APTGGLTR
+92 
-100 RQLRELE
+100 RELE

-112 EQIPA
+112 EQVGSP
-117 SAAPVAPPV
+117 AAPVAPPV
-126 EEPTPSVALPPRTPD
+126 EQPVPSVALPPRTPD
-141 QVVATPKQ
+141 QVVA
-149 QSAPPQKQTKAAKQQ
+149 PPQKQNKAARQQ
-164 AAKTAAAEAEAKA
+164 AAKLAQQEAVAKA
-177 AAERAEADAAK
+177 AAAAEQERREAEATKQA
-188 VKEQRES
+188 EQRQAAARKAEEQQ
-195 DARKAAE
+195 AAERKAAERKAAE
-202 RAESDARKLADKQ
+202 RA
-215 SADRAAADRAAAKA
+215 AADERAAKA
-229 SEQAA
+229 RSAEAPTPPVTPAA
-234 AAERQSATSHTAT
+234 AAPVAT
-247 PSAPAARL
+247 
-255 AEAPV
+255 
-260 PNGSLF
+260 GSLF

-301 SQTENG
+301 SQADNE

-313 LGSSMATT
+313 LGSGMTST

-353 GTIDLPRGLGSS
+353 GTIDLPRGLGSA

-387 ASVTAASPVAASK
+387 ASVTAASPVAASR

-445 LGGAF
+445 FGGAF

>member
-10 LTRRQARESLQ
+10 LTRRQARESQ
-21 QQLLSSDEAP
+21 QQIPSTDEAP
-31 DTTPSRRR
+31 ETTSRRR

-45 PVAAGEIPPQTP
+45 PVAAGEIPQPTP
-57 AQDAPDTVK
+57 DSSTAQRPEPSA
-66 PAAPSPEPTV
+66 AAPASAASSTR
-76 APPAPRSSPAT
+76 PPSAA

-92 APTGGLTR
+92 SSTGGLTR

-117 SAAPVAPPV
+117 PAAAVAPPV
-126 EEPTPSVALPPRTPD
+126 EDPAPQVALPPRPAE
-141 QVVATPKQ
+141 QVVAP
-149 QSAPPQKQTKAAKQQ
+149 SQKQSKAAKQQ
-164 AAKTAAAEAEAKA
+164 AAKAAAAEADAKAAADRQQAKDRQAAERKETDDRKAAQQA
-177 AAERAEADAAK
+177 AAERAA
-188 VKEQRES
+188 S
-195 DARKAAE
+195 
-202 RAESDARKLADKQ
+202 
-215 SADRAAADRAAAKA
+215 DRAAAKA
-229 SEQAA
+229 AEQAA
-234 AAERQSATSHTAT
+234 AAERAEKARSAQTA
-247 PSAPAARL
+247 
-255 AEAPV
+255 APV
-260 PNGSLF
+260 PQAPVAETVVPTGSLF

-301 SQTENG
+301 SQADTG

-313 LGSSMATT
+313 LGNGMATT

>member
-1 MTALPEDAP
+1 
-10 LTRRQARESLQ
+10 
-21 QQLLSSDEAP
+21 
-31 DTTPSRRR
+31 
-39 RASTSE
+39 
-45 PVAAGEIPPQTP
+45 
-57 AQDAPDTVK
+57 
-66 PAAPSPEPTV
+66 
-76 APPAPRSSPAT
+76 
-87 GAPAP
+87 
-92 APTGGLTR
+92 
-100 RQLRELE
+100 LRELE

-112 EQIPA
+112 EQVGSP
-117 SAAPVAPPV
+117 AAPVAPPV
-126 EEPTPSVALPPRTPD
+126 EQPVPSVALPPRTPD
-141 QVVATPKQ
+141 QVVA
-149 QSAPPQKQTKAAKQQ
+149 PPQKQNKAARQQ
-164 AAKTAAAEAEAKA
+164 AAKLAQQEADAKA
-177 AAERAEADAAK
+177 AAAAEQERREAEAIKQA
-188 VKEQRES
+188 EQRQAAERK
-195 DARKAAE
+195 AEEQQAAERKAAERKAAERKAAE
-202 RAESDARKLADKQ
+202 RAATDER
-215 SADRAAADRAAAKA
+215 AAKA
-229 SEQAA
+229 RS
-234 AAERQSATSHTAT
+234 
-247 PSAPAARL
+247 
-255 AEAPV
+255 AEAPTPPV
-260 PNGSLF
+260 TPAAATPVATGSLF

-301 SQTENG
+301 SQADNE

-313 LGSSMATT
+313 LGSGMTST

-353 GTIDLPRGLGSS
+353 GTIDLPRGLGSA

-387 ASVTAASPVAASK
+387 ASVTAASPVAASR

-445 LGGAF
+445 FGGAF

>member
-10 LTRRQARESLQ
+10 LTRRQARASQ
-21 QQLLSSDEAP
+21 QSSTPADDAAPEAAAP
-31 DTTPSRRR
+31 RSR

-45 PVAAGEIPPQTP
+45 PVAGGAIPEP
-57 AQDAPDTVK
+57 AVSETGGAPRIESAS
-66 PAAPSPEPTV
+66 AAPASA
-76 APPAPRSSPAT
+76 APASSSSTTPST
-87 GAPAP
+87 GAPSP

-100 RQLRELE
+100 RKLRELE

-112 EQIPA
+112 DQIPA
-117 SAAPVAPPV
+117 ATAPVAPPV
-126 EEPTPSVALPPRTPD
+126 EQPVPSVALPPRTPD
-141 QVVATPKQ
+141 QVVA
-149 QSAPPQKQTKAAKQQ
+149 PPQKQNKATRQQ
-164 AAKTAAAEAEAKA
+164 AAKLAQQTAAAEAEAAAETERREAAARKLQEQQDA
-177 AAERAEADAAK
+177 DRLAAERKAEERKAA
-188 VKEQRES
+188 E
-195 DARKAAE
+195 RKAAE
-202 RAESDARKLADKQ
+202 RA
-215 SADRAAADRAAAKA
+215 AAEERAAKA
-229 SEQAA
+229 RASE
-234 AAERQSATSHTAT
+234 
-247 PSAPAARL
+247 APAPQVTPASDK
-255 AEAPV
+255 PV
-260 PNGSLF
+260 ASGSLF

-290 MLVAALEAEKA
+290 MLVAALEAERA
-301 SQTENG
+301 SQVDNE

-313 LGSSMATT
+313 LGSGMTTT

-353 GTIDLPRGLGSS
+353 GTIDLPRGLGSA

-372 DGAGIDRLIEGDELP
+372 DGAGIDRLVEGDELP
-387 ASVTAASPVAASK
+387 ASVTAASPVSASR

-445 LGGAF
+445 FGGAF

>member
-10 LTRRQARESLQ
+10 LTRRQARASQ
-21 QQLLSSDEAP
+21 QPSTSADEATP
-31 DTTPSRRR
+31 DAAAPRTR

-45 PVAAGEIPPQTP
+45 PVAGGAIPEQATSRDESAP
-57 AQDAPDTVK
+57 A
-66 PAAPSPEPTV
+66 PASTSPAPSTS
-76 APPAPRSSPAT
+76 APSS

-112 EQIPA
+112 EQVGSP
-117 SAAPVAPPV
+117 AAPVAPPV
-126 EEPTPSVALPPRTPD
+126 EQPVPSVALPPRTPD
-141 QVVATPKQ
+141 QVVA
-149 QSAPPQKQTKAAKQQ
+149 PPQKQNKAARQQ
-164 AAKTAAAEAEAKA
+164 AAKLAQQEADAKA
-177 AAERAEADAAK
+177 AAAAEQERREAEATKQA
-188 VKEQRES
+188 EQRQAAERK
-195 DARKAAE
+195 AEEQRAAERKAAERKAAERKAAE
-202 RAESDARKLADKQ
+202 RA
-215 SADRAAADRAAAKA
+215 AADERAAKA
-229 SEQAA
+229 RS
-234 AAERQSATSHTAT
+234 
-247 PSAPAARL
+247 
-255 AEAPV
+255 AEAPTPPATPAATTPV
-260 PNGSLF
+260 ATGSLF

-301 SQTENG
+301 SQADNE

-313 LGSSMATT
+313 LGSGMTST

-353 GTIDLPRGLGSS
+353 GTIDLPRGLGSA

-387 ASVTAASPVAASK
+387 ASVTAASPVAASR

-445 LGGAF
+445 FGGAF

>member
-10 LTRRQARESLQ
+10 LTRRQARASQ
-21 QQLLSSDEAP
+21 QPSTSADEATP
-31 DTTPSRRR
+31 DTAAPRTR

-45 PVAAGEIPPQTP
+45 PVAGGAIPGQTTSRDESAP
-57 AQDAPDTVK
+57 A
-66 PAAPSPEPTV
+66 PASTSPAPSSS
-76 APPAPRSSPAT
+76 APAS

-112 EQIPA
+112 EQVGSPV
-117 SAAPVAPPV
+117 APVAPPV
-126 EEPTPSVALPPRTPD
+126 EQPVPSVALPPRTPD
-141 QVVATPKQ
+141 QVVA
-149 QSAPPQKQTKAAKQQ
+149 PPQKQNKAARQQ
-164 AAKTAAAEAEAKA
+164 AAKLAQQEADAKA
-177 AAERAEADAAK
+177 AAAAEQERREAEATKQA
-188 VKEQRES
+188 EQRQAAARKAEEQQ
-195 DARKAAE
+195 AAERKAAERKAAE
-202 RAESDARKLADKQ
+202 RA
-215 SADRAAADRAAAKA
+215 AADERAAKA
-229 SEQAA
+229 RSAEAPTPPVTPAA
-234 AAERQSATSHTAT
+234 AAPVAT
-247 PSAPAARL
+247 
-255 AEAPV
+255 
-260 PNGSLF
+260 GSLF

-301 SQTENG
+301 SQADNE

-313 LGSSMATT
+313 LGSGMTST

-353 GTIDLPRGLGSS
+353 GTIDLPRGLGSA

-387 ASVTAASPVAASK
+387 ASVTAASPVAASR

-445 LGGAF
+445 FGGAF

>member
-10 LTRRQARESLQ
+10 LTRRQARASQ
-21 QQLLSSDEAP
+21 QPSTSADEATP
-31 DTTPSRRR
+31 DAAAPRTR

-45 PVAAGEIPPQTP
+45 PVAGGAIPEQTTSRDESAP
-57 AQDAPDTVK
+57 A
-66 PAAPSPEPTV
+66 PASTSPAPSSS
-76 APPAPRSSPAT
+76 APAS

-112 EQIPA
+112 EQVGSP
-117 SAAPVAPPV
+117 AAPVAPPV
-126 EEPTPSVALPPRTPD
+126 EQPVPSVALPPRTPD
-141 QVVATPKQ
+141 QVVA
-149 QSAPPQKQTKAAKQQ
+149 PPQKQNKAARQQ
-164 AAKTAAAEAEAKA
+164 AAKLAQQEADAKA
-177 AAERAEADAAK
+177 AAAAEQERREAEASKQA
-188 VKEQRES
+188 EQRKAAERK
-195 DARKAAE
+195 AEEQQAEERKAAERKAAERKAAE
-202 RAESDARKLADKQ
+202 RA
-215 SADRAAADRAAAKA
+215 AAEERAAKA
-229 SEQAA
+229 RS
-234 AAERQSATSHTAT
+234 
-247 PSAPAARL
+247 
-255 AEAPV
+255 AEAPTPPV
-260 PNGSLF
+260 TPAAATPVATGSLF

-301 SQTENG
+301 SQADDE

-313 LGSSMATT
+313 LGSGMTST

-353 GTIDLPRGLGSS
+353 GTIDLPRGLGSA

-387 ASVTAASPVAASK
+387 ASVTAASPVAASR

-445 LGGAF
+445 FGGAF

>member
-10 LTRRQARESLQ
+10 LTRRQARASQ
-21 QQLLSSDEAP
+21 QPSTSADEATP
-31 DTTPSRRR
+31 DTAAPRTR

-45 PVAAGEIPPQTP
+45 PVAGGAIPGQTTSRDESAP
-57 AQDAPDTVK
+57 A
-66 PAAPSPEPTV
+66 PASTSPAPSSS
-76 APPAPRSSPAT
+76 APAS

-112 EQIPA
+112 EQVGSP
-117 SAAPVAPPV
+117 AAPVAPPV
-126 EEPTPSVALPPRTPD
+126 EQPVPSVALPPRTPD
-141 QVVATPKQ
+141 QVVA
-149 QSAPPQKQTKAAKQQ
+149 PPQKQNKAARQQ
-164 AAKTAAAEAEAKA
+164 AAKLAQQEADAKA
-177 AAERAEADAAK
+177 AAAAEQERREAEATKQA
-188 VKEQRES
+188 EQRQAAARE
-195 DARKAAE
+195 AEEQQAAERKAAE
-202 RAESDARKLADKQ
+202 RA
-215 SADRAAADRAAAKA
+215 AADERAAKA
-229 SEQAA
+229 RSAEAPTPSVTPAA
-234 AAERQSATSHTAT
+234 AAPVAT
-247 PSAPAARL
+247 
-255 AEAPV
+255 
-260 PNGSLF
+260 GSLF

-301 SQTENG
+301 SQADNE

-313 LGSSMATT
+313 LGSGMTST

-333 APAQAEA
+333 APSQAEA

-353 GTIDLPRGLGSS
+353 GTIDLPRGLGSA

-387 ASVTAASPVAASK
+387 ASVTAASPVAASR

-445 LGGAF
+445 FGGAF

>member
-1 MTALPEDAP
+1 M
-10 LTRRQARESLQ
+10 
-21 QQLLSSDEAP
+21 
-31 DTTPSRRR
+31 
-39 RASTSE
+39 
-45 PVAAGEIPPQTP
+45 V
-57 AQDAPDTVK
+57 
-66 PAAPSPEPTV
+66 
-76 APPAPRSSPAT
+76 
-87 GAPAP
+87 
-92 APTGGLTR
+92 
-100 RQLRELE
+100 
-107 RTGSI
+107 
-112 EQIPA
+112 
-117 SAAPVAPPV
+117 
-126 EEPTPSVALPPRTPD
+126 
-141 QVVATPKQ
+141 
-149 QSAPPQKQTKAAKQQ
+149 APPQKQNKAARQQ
-164 AAKTAAAEAEAKA
+164 AAKLAQQEADAKA
-177 AAERAEADAAK
+177 AAAAEQERREAEASKQA
-188 VKEQRES
+188 EQRKAAERK
-195 DARKAAE
+195 AEEQQAAERKVAERKAAERKAAE
-202 RAESDARKLADKQ
+202 RA
-215 SADRAAADRAAAKA
+215 AADERAAKA
-229 SEQAA
+229 RS
-234 AAERQSATSHTAT
+234 
-247 PSAPAARL
+247 
-255 AEAPV
+255 AEAPTPPV
-260 PNGSLF
+260 TPAAATPVATGSLF

-301 SQTENG
+301 SQADNE

-313 LGSSMATT
+313 LGSGMTST

-353 GTIDLPRGLGSS
+353 GTIDLPRGLGSA

-387 ASVTAASPVAASK
+387 ASVTAASPVAASR

-445 LGGAF
+445 FGGAF